1 MEVKTAE
8 RATERPA
15 GIDAATACEAFQL
28 TADANPDRVAIRT
41 KDDEFSCTWGD
52 YAERV
57 RSLAGGLA
65 ALGVGKGDTVALM
78 MVNRPEFDFA
88 DAAAMHLGAVP
99 FSIYNTYTADEIE
112 HLVND
117 AGCAVAIIEEQYADK
132 ILAARDQADALEHVV
147 VVDGEAPEGTMS
159 VEKLAD
165 RGSDDFDFEGTW
177 RAVEPDDLLTLIYT
191 S

>member
-28 TADANPDRVAIRT
+28 TAEANPDRVAIRT
-41 KDDEFSCTWGD
+41 KDDEFSCTWGE

-57 RSLAGGLA
+57 RSVAAGLA
-65 ALGVGKGDTVALM
+65 ALGVGKGDTVAIM
-78 MVNRPEFDFA
+78 MVNRPEFHFA

-99 FSIYNTYTADEIE
+99 YSIYNTYTPEQIE

-117 AGCAVAIIEEQYADK
+117 AGNAVALTEQEFADK
-132 ILAARDQADALEHVV
+132 LLTARDLADSLEHVI
-147 VVDGEAPEGTMS
+147 VVDGDAPDGGISLDE
-159 VEKLAD
+159 
-165 RGSDDFDFEGTW
+165 
-177 RAVEPDDLLTLIYT
+177 LIAKGD
-191 S
+191 

>member
-41 KDDEFSCTWGD
+41 KDDEFSCTWSE

-57 RSLAGGLA
+57 RSVAAGLA
-65 ALGVGKGDTVALM
+65 ALGVGKGDTVAVM
-78 MVNRPEFDFA
+78 MVNRPEFHFA
-88 DAAAMHLGAVP
+88 DAAVMHLGGVP
-99 FSIYNTYTADEIE
+99 FSIYNTYTAAEIE

-117 AGCAVAIIEEQYADK
+117 AGCTVAIIEQQYADK
-132 ILAARDQADALEHVV
+132 ILAARDGADALEHVV
-147 VVDGEAPEGTMS
+147 VIDGD
-159 VEKLAD
+159 V
-165 RGSDDFDFEGTW
+165 
-177 RAVEPDDLLTLIYT
+177 PDGAISTDELV
-191 S
+191 